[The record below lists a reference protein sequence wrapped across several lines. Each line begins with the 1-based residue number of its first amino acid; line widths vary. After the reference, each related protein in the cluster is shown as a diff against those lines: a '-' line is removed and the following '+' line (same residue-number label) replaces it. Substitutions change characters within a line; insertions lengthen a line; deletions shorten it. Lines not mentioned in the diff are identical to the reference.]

1 MRRDTTLRRVTIWMA
16 TIGYALVASGLP
28 LPLGAAQPASST
40 SAAAKRLAGKDRSQP
55 FPCMDKPCGCTTAEQ
70 CFSNCCCNTPAE
82 LLAWAKANHVEPG
95 LIAALRRRLAATGP
109 ETHAATSCCAAKRQA
124 ACCTE
129 PAAELPREPADEPV
143 SKHTVVLTS
152 MLACGGIVSQWL
164 AVGGALPPPAIVAVV
179 CVAPLVEPCADGDD
193 TCRAERLEPVA
204 PPPRVA

>member
-1 MRRDTTLRRVTIWMA
+1 
-16 TIGYALVASGLP
+16 
-28 LPLGAAQPASST
+28 
-40 SAAAKRLAGKDRSQP
+40 
-55 FPCMDKPCGCTTAEQ
+55 
-70 CFSNCCCNTPAE
+70 
-82 LLAWAKANHVEPG
+82 
-95 LIAALRRRLAATGP
+95 
-109 ETHAATSCCAAKRQA
+109 
-124 ACCTE
+124 
-129 PAAELPREPADEPV
+129 V